1 MGEKSRLKGRGRSG
15 RAVPR
20 RDPAKEARLAALV
33 GELVA
38 RGQTVRRE
46 ELKRGLGWRALS
58 GACRVFG
65 RDTIFVDRRLAVDE
79 QIAFL
84 EARLALLKSTVA
96 ADGEVPGREQVDT
109 VPAGEEV
116 MST

>member
-1 MGEKSRLKGRGRSG
+1 MGEKTRVKGRVRPGG
-15 RAVPR
+15 MAPR
-20 RDPAKEARLAALV
+20 RDSGREARVAALV

-65 RDTIFVDRRLAVDE
+65 RDTIFVDRRLGVDE

-84 EARLALLKSTVA
+84 EARLALLKSTTTEEEVV
-96 ADGEVPGREQVDT
+96 GEVSEGVQSIL
-109 VPAGEEV
+109 AEE
-116 MST
+116 

>member
-15 RAVPR
+15 RVVPR

-65 RDTIFVDRRLAVDE
+65 QDTIFVDRRLGLDE

-84 EARLALLKSTVA
+84 EARLALLKSTVIESE
-96 ADGEVPGREQVDT
+96 EVGALEQVAD
-109 VPAGEEV
+109 VPDPGT
-116 MST
+116 SLSS

>member
-1 MGEKSRLKGRGRSG
+1 MGEKSRVKGRGRSG
-15 RAVPR
+15 RLVPR
-20 RDPAKEARLAALV
+20 RDPAKEARITALV
-33 GELVA
+33 AELVS

-65 RDTIFVDRRLAVDE
+65 KDTIFVDRRLGVDE

-84 EARLALLKSTVA
+84 EARLALVRATA
-96 ADGEVPGREQVDT
+96 AAQTEGAGGEQVGSAPDQ
-109 VPAGEEV
+109 
-116 MST
+116 